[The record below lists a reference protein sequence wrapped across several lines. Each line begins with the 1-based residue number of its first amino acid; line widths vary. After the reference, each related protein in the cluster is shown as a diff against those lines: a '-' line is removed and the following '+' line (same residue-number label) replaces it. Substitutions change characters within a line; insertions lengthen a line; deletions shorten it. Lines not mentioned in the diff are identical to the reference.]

1 LTVTVCP
8 PDCTVLAW
16 RLREVSGAAVC
27 VARIMGIVTN
37 VCGLSI
43 RMQQLWWLKDNAN
56 PLQMVS
62 EHMQEVSPADMK
74 YV

>member
-1 LTVTVCP
+1 M
-8 PDCTVLAW
+8 
-16 RLREVSGAAVC
+16 SGAAVC